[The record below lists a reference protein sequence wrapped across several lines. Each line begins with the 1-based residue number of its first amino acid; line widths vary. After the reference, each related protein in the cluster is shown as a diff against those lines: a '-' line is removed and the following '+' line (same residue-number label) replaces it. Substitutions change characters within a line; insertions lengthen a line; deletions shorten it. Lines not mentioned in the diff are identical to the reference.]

1 MIFGTSFA
9 LKSYFQFKTK
19 KERHHWI
26 LYIRFSLGIKFQ
38 LTLTI
43 SIFCTKIELKLT
55 FWIFLVQIFPKRVFP
70 VNWQLWFFGPT
81 LSLSWQFRFLGP
93 NWPKK
98 IISSWKKKWILLWIL
113 HIWFKFQ
120 ISASTD
126 KSNFWTWFEHKLTIL
141 IYWNKFD
148 QKGCFWLQIELCI
161 FSLI

>member
-1 MIFGTSFA
+1 MIFGTNFA

-98 IISSWKKKWILLWIL
+98 IISRWKKSEYYYEFCIFDLSS
-113 HIWFKFQ
+113 KFQ
-120 ISASTD
+120 LQLAIRFFGPDLSI
-126 KSNFWTWFEHKLTIL
+126 NRQFWFIGTNSSK
-141 IYWNKFD
+141 KVAFD
-148 QKGCFWLQIELCI
+148 YK
-161 FSLI
+161 